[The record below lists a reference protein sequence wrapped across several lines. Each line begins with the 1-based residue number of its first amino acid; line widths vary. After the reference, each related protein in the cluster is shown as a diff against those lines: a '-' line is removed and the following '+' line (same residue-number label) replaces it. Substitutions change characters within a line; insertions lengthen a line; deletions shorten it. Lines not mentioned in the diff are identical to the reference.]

1 MQTCFKGTK
10 GIAKYLPKEGTFYL
24 KFETK
29 EISKISPKN
38 VLSIEG
44 YNFQRC
50 RYFSIIFM

>member
-38 VLSIEG
+38 VLSI
-44 YNFQRC
+44 
-50 RYFSIIFM
+50 